1 MENKPSNKPD
11 KSFWTSCVVIHII
24 SLSIIYFFLGQFM
37 LDFKFFINYHDG
49 QQLYIFIIWVFYIFM
64 FELTIFWNSARKF
77 LNIITPILVIFPAVY
92 ILAQSLISQGI
103 DILAQN
109 AISPGIDDGFLI
121 FLISPFIV
129 IFLLTYF
136 STKNYISNNI
146 SKANELL
153 LWAILS
159 ISITA
164 GMFAMI
170 FAMGS

>member
-1 MENKPSNKPD
+1 
-11 KSFWTSCVVIHII
+11 
-24 SLSIIYFFLGQFM
+24 
-37 LDFKFFINYHDG
+37 
-49 QQLYIFIIWVFYIFM
+49 M